1 MPDKK
6 AEDSF
11 YARLKQLG
19 LLTTIPIMLA
29 AGPLLGFFV
38 GDFLDNKFNTRPIFV
53 AVFVVVGF
61 AAGARESIRILK
73 LAARENNR

>member
-6 AEDSF
+6 AEDNLYSKF
-11 YARLKQLG
+11 RTLG

-29 AGPLLGFFV
+29 AGPLVGFFI
-38 GDFLDNKFNTRPIFV
+38 GDFLDNRFNSRPIFV

-61 AAGARESIRILK
+61 IAGARESIRVLK
-73 LAARENNR
+73 LAAGEDRK